1 MNEFFAQVRR
11 AGFDIGVSTAKL
23 TQAMV
28 EVLSQLPP
36 DALLSKVVVVRHL
49 GLLVRMSKTRD
60 INSAWNSAKRRLVRE
75 FSDRF
80 WLDGKTLR
88 MENNGKSNQ
97 IQRLLSGITTPK
109 SIVAES
115 ANSSDDVE
123 GSFRPTDRRDRCNCV
138 SP

>member
-49 GLLVRMSKTRD
+49 GLLVRMSDDQWDAVLSTNLTGEANTFQNVFPD
-60 INSAWNSAKRRLVRE
+60 A
-75 FSDRF
+75 F
-80 WLDGKTLR
+80 LR
-88 MENNGKSNQ
+88 
-97 IQRLLSGITTPK
+97 
-109 SIVAES
+109 
-115 ANSSDDVE
+115 
-123 GSFRPTDRRDRCNCV
+123 
-138 SP
+138 